1 MNQRDPSL
9 ESPKG
14 STFEAERDLTSEFG
28 AFLEPIWNISGKIC
42 TGSEP
47 FNLFEAKAK
56 FISKGRFNLLG
67 TWPVSSLE
75 LKSRVSRFARLKI
88 DRGME
93 PKMKLRERLRT
104 LS

>member
-1 MNQRDPSL
+1 MNLQKVQPLKLKEIFRYI
-9 ESPKG
+9 
-14 STFEAERDLTSEFG
+14 TSEFG
-28 AFLEPIWNISGKIC
+28 AFLEPIWNISGK
-42 TGSEP
+42 TVRLESDQPDLGGV
-47 FNLFEAKAK
+47 LAKVK